1 MITKDAMEQASLV
14 SAIQKQTH
22 RQYSLSCMPQQTN
35 QLSRESIE
43 MRPILTDDEIL
54 AVLGEDKDNDPELCS
69 DVLEDA
75 RAVIAAY
82 EAKLREQEPVAW
94 RKLLCFEN
102 GANEYKF
109 SSVNV
114 LKDGDPL
121 YLHPAPIPEGYV
133 LVPIEPTKEMISAMQ
148 SSGWMPGNYKA
159 MLAAARSE

>member
-1 MITKDAMEQASLV
+1 MLLTEEEIAYLIDTAQGRRDLV
-14 SAIQKQTH
+14 NKT
-22 RQYSLSCMPQQTN
+22 
-35 QLSRESIE
+35 
-43 MRPILTDDEIL
+43 
-54 AVLGEDKDNDPELCS
+54 
-69 DVLEDA
+69 
-75 RAVIAAY
+75 IAAY